1 MAASRL
7 DIRLRPW
14 GRRKD
19 FSVMKL
25 EWAAERLDLLNDRW
39 RECDLS
45 PEASDRDFEVADEG
59 FCSSTIE

>member
-7 DIRLRPW
+7 DIRQRLW
-14 GRRKD
+14 GKRKD

-45 PEASDRDFEVADEG
+45 TEASERDFEVADEG
-59 FCSSTIE
+59 LWSSTID